1 MFVLAFYR
9 TASGHSH
16 QPKDRVGD
24 YGELNSF
31 CRKNQDFLFL
41 KNFAPL
47 RLCARNLLTGMGG
60 LAVRP
65 LRSKVPGYKDCLA
78 QRKLGFM
85 VNSRI
90 LDL

>member
-47 RLCARNLLTGMGG
+47 RLCAFARET
-60 LAVRP
+60 
-65 LRSKVPGYKDCLA
+65 S
-78 QRKLGFM
+78 
-85 VNSRI
+85 
-90 LDL
+90 